1 MFIYR
6 ENEMETFNASAFI
19 PGRDK
24 AIFLLMYEELLQ
36 RRLGMYEQVISVRPQ
51 QLVGRL
57 LVEVNIFETSGITVL
72 EVLPLQ
78 NNKQKSK
85 NGE

>member
-1 MFIYR
+1 
-6 ENEMETFNASAFI
+6 MEIFNASAFI
-19 PGRDK
+19 PKRDK

-36 RRLGMYEQVISVRPQ
+36 RRLGMYEHVISVRPQ

-57 LVEVNIFETSGITVL
+57 LVEVNIFETSGITAL